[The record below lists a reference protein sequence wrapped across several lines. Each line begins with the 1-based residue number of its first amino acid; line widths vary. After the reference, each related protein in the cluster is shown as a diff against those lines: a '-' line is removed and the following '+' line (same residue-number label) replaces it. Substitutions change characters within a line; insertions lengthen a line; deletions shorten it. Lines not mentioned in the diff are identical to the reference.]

1 MLSAGISRFV
11 LAAALAACLG
21 SLALDAQSP
30 QPAPCGAPEYRQFD
44 FWIGDWVVT
53 RPDGKPAGANR
64 IEPIAGGCGLQET
77 WTAATGGGTGRSLN
91 GYSPQ
96 DGRWHQVWIGSG
108 GLLMHLTGGL
118 RDGSMVLEGKT
129 VGRDKAVVRQRIT
142 WTPQPD
148 GRVRQLW
155 EQSTDD
161 GKTWTIGFDGRY
173 AKRKPE

>member
-1 MLSAGISRFV
+1 VASSR
-11 LAAALAACLG
+11 
-21 SLALDAQSP
+21 S
-30 QPAPCGAPEYRQFD
+30 
-44 FWIGDWVVT
+44 
-53 RPDGKPAGANR
+53 PAGA
-64 IEPIAGGCGLQET
+64 GCRKPGPRRP
-77 WTAATGGGTGRSLN
+77 AGRSLN

-129 VGRDKAVVRQRIT
+129 VGRDNAAVRQRIT

-155 EQSTDD
+155 EQSKDD
-161 GKTWTIGFDGRY
+161 GKTWTVGFDGRY
-173 AKRKPE
+173 AKRKSE